1 MHKMHVKLLSMRI
14 FEETMQKVLCRNR
27 ALTFDHLKQTTEIS
41 SLKSEAVLA
50 FRKVLLNTQY
60 GYARRLLHKWFQ
72 LVCDPV
78 KRGAVFNKLPVYYDN

>member
-14 FEETMQKVLCRNR
+14 FEETMQKVLSRNR
-27 ALTFDHLKQTTEIS
+27 ELAFEQLQRTTEIS
-41 SLKSEAVLA
+41 AHKTGAVLA

-60 GYARRLLHKWFQ
+60 KYARRLLHKWFQ

-78 KRGAVFNKLPVYYDN
+78 KRGAVFN